1 MSDTPQSMPDK
12 KAGKLVRLPKAH
24 RIEQLLNVALELF
37 IAHGYQGTSM
47 EDIASAAGVTR
58 PIVYNHFG
66 SKDGIYLACLRR
78 ARADLDRQLAHA
90 GNHPRLEDR
99 LRAGVNGYFNFVE
112 QNRLSWRLLFAG
124 GVAVA
129 GPAAEEAARLRFSTV
144 EGIAQLFTGATR
156 SSERTGLLAYAHALS
171 GAGEQLAKWW
181 LTRPDLPKEAVVEL
195 MVQLMWQGLQAQAAD
210 APAA

>member
-1 MSDTPQSMPDK
+1 MSDTPQKAPEK
-12 KAGKLVRLPKAH
+12 KAGRLVRLPKAH
-24 RIEQLLNVALELF
+24 RVEQLLNVALELF

-90 GNHPRLEDR
+90 GNYSRLEDR
-99 LRAGVNGYFNFVE
+99 LSAGVNGYFNFVE
-112 QNRLSWRLLFAG
+112 QNRLSWQLLFAG

-144 EGIAQLFTGATR
+144 EGIAQLFAGVTR
-156 SSERTGLLAYAHALS
+156 SSDRTELLAYAHALS

-181 LTRPDLPKEAVVEL
+181 LTRPDLRREQVVAV
-195 MVQLMWQGLQAQAAD
+195 MVQLMWQGLRPLATEQ
-210 APAA
+210 

>member
-1 MSDTPQSMPDK
+1 MSDTPQKAPEK
-12 KAGKLVRLPKAH
+12 KAGRLVRLPKAH
-24 RIEQLLNVALELF
+24 RVEQLLNVALELF

-78 ARADLDRQLAHA
+78 ARTDLDRQLAHA
-90 GNHPRLEDR
+90 GNFSRLEDR
-99 LRAGVNGYFNFVE
+99 LRAGVSGYFNFVE

-144 EGIAQLFTGATR
+144 DGIAQLFAGVTR
-156 SSERTGLLAYAHALS
+156 NNDRTALLAYAHALS

-181 LTRPDLPKEAVVEL
+181 LTQPQLPKEVVVEL
-195 MVQLMWQGLQAQAAD
+195 MVRLMWQGLQAQAPETSQA
-210 APAA
+210 